1 MSLGRILIFLG
12 IISGITLGT
21 HYYLWARL
29 IRDPMWPSP
38 WRQVATIALVLLAL
52 SIPASMMAWRTL
64 PRNLAIPV
72 SWVGYV
78 WMGSMFLLLVLLWG
92 GELARW
98 SWVKYASFASV
109 NGGRRE
115 FLAQLLA
122 GGAGAF
128 GLALSGWGVWSAI
141 RPVEVKRVAIRLDKL
156 PEALSGLRLVQL
168 TDMHVGLTIGADF
181 VQDVVRK
188 VNALEPDIVAITGDL
203 IDGSVEDL
211 GHAIAPLG
219 EISAKLGTYF
229 VTGNHEYYSGAD
241 SWLSF
246 LRGIGIRVL
255 RNEHVE
261 LMKDGEA
268 IHLAGVDDW
277 TAHQF
282 GNGHGADMAR
292 AMEGRDSTKPVVLL
306 AHQPVQFD
314 EARAHGVDLQI
325 SGHTHGGQIFPFGFL
340 TRLAQPFLSGLHAR
354 GDSQI
359 YVSSGTG
366 YWGPPMRIAAPAE
379 ITLIELGATEA
390 NEERIRASCAPSE
403 SRGHEAKPG

>member
-1 MSLGRILIFLG
+1 MSLGRIFIFLG
-12 IISGITLGT
+12 VILALTLGT

-29 IRDPMWPSP
+29 VRDPMWPAP
-38 WRQVATIALVLLAL
+38 WRQAAAFLLIVLAF
-52 SIPASMMAWRTL
+52 SIPASMLAWRLL
-64 PRNLAIPV
+64 PRSVAIPI

-98 SWVKYASFASV
+98 SWVKYASITSV
-109 NGGRRE
+109 DGGRRE

-122 GGAGAF
+122 GGAGSL
-128 GLALSGWGVWSAI
+128 GLALSGFGVWSAI
-141 RPVEVKRVAIRLDKL
+141 RPVEVKRVPVQLKKL
-156 PEALSGLRLVQL
+156 PASMSGLRLVQL
-168 TDMHVGLTIGADF
+168 TDMHVGLTIGRDF
-181 VQDVVRK
+181 VEDVVRK

-211 GHAIAPLG
+211 GHAVAPLG
-219 EISAKLGTYF
+219 QIRASLGTYF

-241 SWLSF
+241 SWLGF
-246 LRGIGIRVL
+246 LDSIGIRAL
-255 RNEHVE
+255 RNERVE
-261 LMKDGEA
+261 LQKNGDT

-282 GNGHGADMAR
+282 GDGHGANVPR
-292 AMEGRDSTKPVVLL
+292 AMQGRDTSKPIVLL

-314 EARAHGVDLQI
+314 EAREHGVDLQI
-325 SGHTHGGQIFPFGFL
+325 SGHTHGGQIFPFGML
-340 TRLAQPFLSGLHAR
+340 TRLVQPFLSGLHRR

-379 ITLIELGATEA
+379 ITLLELDTE
-390 NEERIRASCAPSE
+390 RAV
-403 SRGHEAKPG
+403 

>member
-12 IISGITLGT
+12 VIIGLTLGT

-38 WRQVATIALVLLAL
+38 WRQVATVALILLAF
-52 SIPASMMAWRTL
+52 SIPASMMAWRLL
-64 PRNLAIPV
+64 PRNVAIPV

-98 SWVKYASFASV
+98 GWVKYASIASV

-122 GGAGAF
+122 GGVGVF

-141 RPVEVKRVAIRLDKL
+141 RPVEVKRIGVRLRKL
-156 PEALSGLRLVQL
+156 PGSLSGLRLVQL
-168 TDMHVGLTIGADF
+168 TDMHVGLTIGRDF
-181 VQDVVRK
+181 VEDVVRK
-188 VNALEPDIVAITGDL
+188 VNALDPDIVAITGDL

-211 GHAIAPLG
+211 GPSVAPLG
-219 EISAKLGTYF
+219 QIRAELGTYF

-246 LRGIGIRVL
+246 LGNLGIRAL
-255 RNEHVE
+255 RNERVE
-261 LMKDGEA
+261 LEKDGES

-282 GNGHGADMAR
+282 GNGHGADVAR
-292 AMEGRDSTKPVVLL
+292 AMEGRDTSKPVVLL
-306 AHQPVQFD
+306 AHQPIQFD
-314 EARAHGVDLQI
+314 EAREHGVDLQI

-340 TRLAQPFLSGLHAR
+340 TRLAQPFLSGLHRR

-379 ITLIELGATEA
+379 ITLIELDPETVA
-390 NEERIRASCAPSE
+390 
-403 SRGHEAKPG
+403 

>member
-1 MSLGRILIFLG
+1 MSFGRIAIFLSVIFG
-12 IISGITLGT
+12 LTVAT

-38 WRQVATIALVLLAL
+38 WRQAATIALVVLAL
-52 SIPASMMAWRTL
+52 SIPASMLAWRLL
-64 PRNLAIPV
+64 PRAAAIPV

-98 SWVKYASFASV
+98 SWVKYANLTSID
-109 NGGRRE
+109 GGRRH
-115 FLAQLLA
+115 FLAQILA
-122 GGAGAF
+122 GAAGTL
-128 GLALSGWGVWSAI
+128 GLALSGYGVWSAV
-141 RPVEVKRVAIRLDKL
+141 RPVEVKRVPVRLKKL
-156 PEALSGLRLVQL
+156 PESLRGLRIVQL
-168 TDMHVGLTIGADF
+168 TDMHVGLTIGRDF
-181 VQDVVRK
+181 VLDVVQK
-188 VNALEPDIVAITGDL
+188 VNALEPDVVAITGDL

-211 GHAIAPLG
+211 GEAVAPLG
-219 EISAKLGTYF
+219 DIRASLGTYF

-241 SWLSF
+241 SWLAF
-246 LRGIGIRVL
+246 LGALGIRPL
-255 RNEHVE
+255 RNEHVVIH
-261 LMKDGEA
+261 KNGDS

-292 AMEGRDSTKPVVLL
+292 AMGGRDTSKPVVLL
-306 AHQPVQFD
+306 AHQPVQFA
-314 EARAHGVDLQI
+314 EARELGVDLQI
-325 SGHTHGGQIFPFGFL
+325 SGHTHGGQIFPFGLL
-340 TRLAQPFLSGLHAR
+340 TRLVQPFLSGLHRR

-379 ITLIELGATEA
+379 ITLIELD
-390 NEERIRASCAPSE
+390 RDSMS
-403 SRGHEAKPG
+403 

>member
-1 MSLGRILIFLG
+1 MSLGRILIFFGVICGL
-12 IISGITLGT
+12 TLGT

-52 SIPASMMAWRTL
+52 SIPTSMLAWRTL
-64 PRNLAIPV
+64 PRHLAIPI

-141 RPVEVKRVAIRLDKL
+141 RPVEVKRVAVRLKKL
-156 PEALSGLRLVQL
+156 PGSLNGLRLVQL
-168 TDMHVGLTIGADF
+168 TDMHIGLTIGRDF
-181 VQDVVRK
+181 VEDVVRK

-203 IDGSVEDL
+203 IDGSVDEL
-211 GHAIAPLG
+211 GPAVAPLG
-219 EISAKLGTYF
+219 EIRAKLGTYF

-241 SWLSF
+241 PWLAF
-246 LRGIGIRVL
+246 LQSLGIKAL

-261 LMKDGEA
+261 LTKNGET

-277 TAHQF
+277 SAHRF
-282 GNGHGADMAR
+282 GNGHGSDMTR
-292 AMEGRDSTKPVVLL
+292 AMEGRDADKPVVLL
-306 AHQPVQFD
+306 AHQPVHFD
-314 EARAHGVDLQI
+314 EAREHGVDLQI
-325 SGHTHGGQIFPFGFL
+325 SGHTHGGQIFPFGLL
-340 TRLAQPFLSGLHAR
+340 TRLAQPFVSGLHRR

-379 ITLIELGATEA
+379 ITLIELDRDAVV
-390 NEERIRASCAPSE
+390 
-403 SRGHEAKPG
+403 

>member
-12 IISGITLGT
+12 VISGLTVGT

-29 IRDPMWPSP
+29 IRDPMWTSP
-38 WRQVATIALVLLAL
+38 WRQVATIVLVLLAL

-64 PRNLAIPV
+64 PRDIAIPL

-78 WMGSMFLLLVLLWG
+78 WMGSMFLVLVLLWG

-98 SWVKYASFASV
+98 SWVKYASIASI

-141 RPVEVKRVAIRLDKL
+141 RPVEVKRVAVRLKKL
-156 PEALSGLRLVQL
+156 PGSLSGLRLVQL
-168 TDMHVGLTIGADF
+168 SDMHVGLTIGRDF
-181 VQDVVRK
+181 VEDVVRK

-203 IDGSVEDL
+203 IDGSVADL
-211 GHAIAPLG
+211 GPAVAPLG
-219 EISAKLGTYF
+219 EIRAKLGTYF

-241 SWLSF
+241 SWLAF
-246 LRGIGIRVL
+246 LQSIGIKAL
-255 RNEHVE
+255 RNERVE
-261 LMKDGEA
+261 LTVNGETM
-268 IHLAGVDDW
+268 HLAGVDDW

-282 GNGHGADMAR
+282 GNGHGSDMER
-292 AMEGRDSTKPVVLL
+292 AMQGRDASKPVVLL
-306 AHQPVQFD
+306 AHQPVHFD

-340 TRLAQPFLSGLHAR
+340 TRLAQPFVSGLHRR

-379 ITLIELGATEA
+379 ITLIELDQD
-390 NEERIRASCAPSE
+390 IRV
-403 SRGHEAKPG
+403 

>member
-12 IISGITLGT
+12 VISGLTVGT

-38 WRQVATIALVLLAL
+38 WRQVATIVLVLLAL

-64 PRNLAIPV
+64 PRDIAIPL

-78 WMGSMFLLLVLLWG
+78 WMGSMFLVLVLLWG

-98 SWVKYASFASV
+98 SWVKYASIASI

-141 RPVEVKRVAIRLDKL
+141 RPVEVKRVAVRLKKL
-156 PEALSGLRLVQL
+156 PGSLSGLRLVQL
-168 TDMHVGLTIGADF
+168 SDMHVGLTIGRDF
-181 VQDVVRK
+181 VEDVVRK

-203 IDGSVEDL
+203 IDGSVADL
-211 GHAIAPLG
+211 GPAVAPLG
-219 EISAKLGTYF
+219 EIRAKLGTYF

-241 SWLSF
+241 SWLAF
-246 LRGIGIRVL
+246 LQSIGIKAL
-255 RNEHVE
+255 RNERVE
-261 LMKDGEA
+261 LTVNGETM
-268 IHLAGVDDW
+268 HLAGVDDW

-282 GNGHGADMAR
+282 GNGHGSDMER
-292 AMEGRDSTKPVVLL
+292 AMQGRDASKPVVLL
-306 AHQPVQFD
+306 AHQPVHFD

-340 TRLAQPFLSGLHAR
+340 TRLAQPFVSGLHRR

-379 ITLIELGATEA
+379 ITLIELDQDT
-390 NEERIRASCAPSE
+390 RV
-403 SRGHEAKPG
+403 

>member
-1 MSLGRILIFLG
+1 MSHSRIFIFLG
-12 IISGITLGT
+12 IIFGLTIAT

-38 WRQVATIALVLLAL
+38 WRQLATAALVLLAL
-52 SIPASMMAWRTL
+52 SIPASMLAWRTL
-64 PRNLAIPV
+64 PRHVAIPV

-98 SWVKYASFASV
+98 SWVKYATATSV
-109 NGGRRE
+109 HDGRRE
-115 FLAQLLA
+115 FLAQVLA
-122 GGAGAF
+122 GGAGVF

-141 RPVEVKRVAIRLDKL
+141 RPVEVKRVGIQLKKL
-156 PEALSGLRLVQL
+156 PDALSGLRLVQL
-168 TDMHVGLTIGADF
+168 SDMHVGLTIGREF

-188 VNALEPDIVAITGDL
+188 VNALEPDVVAITGDL
-203 IDGSVEDL
+203 IDGSVEEL
-211 GHAIAPLG
+211 GDAVAPLG
-219 EISAKLGTYF
+219 ELRAKLGTYF

-241 SWLSF
+241 PWLAF
-246 LRGIGIRVL
+246 LGRLGVRVL
-255 RNEHVE
+255 RNERVE
-261 LMKDGEA
+261 LSKNGET
-268 IHLAGVDDW
+268 IHIAGVDDW
-277 TAHQF
+277 SAQRF
-282 GNGHGADMAR
+282 GHGHGADMAR
-292 AMEGRDSTKPVVLL
+292 AMEARDPSKPVVLL

-314 EARAHGVDLQI
+314 EACTHGVDLQI

-340 TRLAQPFLSGLHAR
+340 TRLVQPFVSGLHRR

-379 ITLIELGATEA
+379 ITLIELVRDSVA
-390 NEERIRASCAPSE
+390 
-403 SRGHEAKPG
+403 

>member
-1 MSLGRILIFLG
+1 MSLGRILIFFG

-38 WRQVATIALVLLAL
+38 WRQVATIALIVLAL
-52 SIPASMMAWRTL
+52 SIPASMLAWRTL

-122 GGAGAF
+122 GGAGVF

-141 RPVEVKRVAIRLDKL
+141 RPVEVKRVAVRLRKL
-156 PEALSGLRLVQL
+156 PESLNGLRLVQL
-168 TDMHVGLTIGADF
+168 TDMHVGLTIGGDF
-181 VQDVVRK
+181 VEDVVRK

-211 GHAIAPLG
+211 GDAIAPLG
-219 EISAKLGTYF
+219 ATSTWSSRRTEKQSTSPASTTGRRTSSAMVTARTWRAQWRGETRANPSFSSHTSRCTSTKRARMASTFRFRGTLTAARF
-229 VTGNHEYYSGAD
+229 FPLDFSRAWPSRSCRASMSGVTHRST
-241 SWLSF
+241 S
-246 LRGIGIRVL
+246 
-255 RNEHVE
+255 
-261 LMKDGEA
+261 
-268 IHLAGVDDW
+268 
-277 TAHQF
+277 
-282 GNGHGADMAR
+282 AR
-292 AMEGRDSTKPVVLL
+292 APD
-306 AHQPVQFD
+306 
-314 EARAHGVDLQI
+314 
-325 SGHTHGGQIFPFGFL
+325 
-340 TRLAQPFLSGLHAR
+340 
-354 GDSQI
+354 
-359 YVSSGTG
+359 TG
-366 YWGPPMRIAAPAE
+366 ALRCALRRPPRSP
-379 ITLIELGATEA
+379 
-390 NEERIRASCAPSE
+390 
-403 SRGHEAKPG
+403 

>member
-12 IISGITLGT
+12 IISGLTIGT

-38 WRQVATIALVLLAL
+38 WRQVATIALIVLAL

-92 GELARW
+92 GEVARW

-141 RPVEVKRVAIRLDKL
+141 RPVEVKRVAVRLRKL
-156 PEALSGLRLVQL
+156 PESLNGLRLVQL
-168 TDMHVGLTIGADF
+168 TDMHVGLTIGGDF
-181 VQDVVRK
+181 VEDVVRK

-211 GHAIAPLG
+211 GDAIAPLG
-219 EISAKLGTYF
+219 EIRAKLGTYF

-261 LMKDGEA
+261 LTKDGEA

-292 AMEGRDSTKPVVLL
+292 AMEGRDSSKPVVLL
-306 AHQPVQFD
+306 AHQPVHFD

-340 TRLAQPFLSGLHAR
+340 TRLAQPFVSGLHER

-379 ITLIELGATEA
+379 ITLIELGATGA
-390 NEERIRASCAPSE
+390 NEARARA
-403 SRGHEAKPG
+403 

>member
-1 MSLGRILIFLG
+1 MSFGRILIFFG
-12 IISGITLGT
+12 VISGLTIGT

-38 WRQVATIALVLLAL
+38 WRQVATVTLIVLAV

-115 FLAQLLA
+115 FLAQVLA
-122 GGAGAF
+122 GGVGTF
-128 GLALSGWGVWSAI
+128 GLALSSWGVWSAI
-141 RPVEVKRVAIRLDKL
+141 RPVEVKRVAVRLKKL
-156 PEALSGLRLVQL
+156 PESLSGLRLVQL
-168 TDMHVGLTIGADF
+168 TDMHVGLTIGGDF
-181 VQDVVRK
+181 VEDVVRK

-203 IDGSVEDL
+203 VDGSVDDL
-211 GHAIAPLG
+211 GHAMAPLG
-219 EISAKLGTYF
+219 EIRAKLGTYF

-241 SWLSF
+241 SWLAF
-246 LRGIGIRVL
+246 LQGIGIRVL

-261 LMKDGEA
+261 LTKNGAA
-268 IHLAGVDDW
+268 IHVAGVDDW

-282 GNGHGADMAR
+282 GNGHGADMGR
-292 AMEGRDSTKPVVLL
+292 ALEGRDVSKPVVLL
-306 AHQPVQFD
+306 AHQPVHFD

-340 TRLAQPFLSGLHAR
+340 TRLAQPFLSGLHER

-379 ITLIELGATEA
+379 ITLIELDQDALA
-390 NEERIRASCAPSE
+390 
-403 SRGHEAKPG
+403 

>member
-1 MSLGRILIFLG
+1 MSLGRIFIFFGVIFGL
-12 IISGITLGT
+12 TAGT

-38 WRQVATIALVLLAL
+38 WRQVATAALVLLAL

-64 PRNLAIPV
+64 PRSVAIPV

-98 SWVKYASFASV
+98 SWVKYASLASID
-109 NGGRRE
+109 GGRRQ
-115 FLAQLLA
+115 FLAQILA
-122 GGAGAF
+122 GTAGAL
-128 GLALSGWGVWSAI
+128 GLALSGYGVWSAV
-141 RPVEVKRVAIRLDKL
+141 RPVEVKRVPVRLKKL
-156 PEALSGLRLVQL
+156 PKSLNGLRLVQL
-168 TDMHVGLTIGADF
+168 SDMHVGLTIGRDF

-203 IDGSVEDL
+203 IDGSVQDL
-211 GHAIAPLG
+211 GSAIAPLG
-219 EISAKLGTYF
+219 EIRAALGTYF

-241 SWLSF
+241 AWLEF
-246 LRGIGIRVL
+246 LDGLGIVAL
-255 RNEHVE
+255 RNEHVTVH
-261 LMKDGEA
+261 KNGDS
-268 IHLAGVDDW
+268 IDLAGVDDW

-282 GNGHGADMAR
+282 GNGHGADMVR
-292 AMEGRDSTKPVVLL
+292 AMEGRDPSKPVVLL

-314 EARAHGVDLQI
+314 EAHEHGVDLQI

-340 TRLAQPFLSGLHAR
+340 TRLVQPFLSGLHRR

-366 YWGPPMRIAAPAE
+366 YWGPPMRIAAPSE
-379 ITLIELGATEA
+379 ITLIELDRDEVA
-390 NEERIRASCAPSE
+390 
-403 SRGHEAKPG
+403 

>member
-1 MSLGRILIFLG
+1 MSLGRILIFFGVIFGL
-12 IISGITLGT
+12 TLGT

-38 WRQVATIALVLLAL
+38 WRQVATVALILLAL
-52 SIPASMMAWRTL
+52 SIPASMLAWRTL
-64 PRNLAIPV
+64 PRNVAIPV

-98 SWVKYASFASV
+98 GWVKYASMTSV
-109 NGGRRE
+109 DGGRRE

-122 GGAGAF
+122 GGAGAV

-141 RPVEVKRVAIRLDKL
+141 RPVEVKRVPIRLRKL
-156 PEALSGLRLVQL
+156 PPRLDGLRLVQL
-168 TDMHVGLTIGADF
+168 TDMHVGLTIGREF
-181 VQDVVRK
+181 VEDVVQK
-188 VNALEPDIVAITGDL
+188 VNALDPDIVAITGDL
-203 IDGSVEDL
+203 IDGTVEDL
-211 GHAIAPLG
+211 GHSVAPLG
-219 EISAKLGTYF
+219 NIQASLGTFF

-241 SWLSF
+241 SWLGF
-246 LRGIGIRVL
+246 LQTLGIRAL

-261 LMKDGEA
+261 LEKDGET
-268 IHLAGVDDW
+268 IHVAGVDDW

-282 GNGHGADMAR
+282 GRGHGADMAR
-292 AMEGRDSTKPVVLL
+292 AMQGRDITKPVVLL
-306 AHQPVQFD
+306 AHQPVQFE
-314 EARAHGVDLQI
+314 EAREHGVDLQI
-325 SGHTHGGQIFPFGFL
+325 SGHTHGGQIFPFGVL
-340 TRLAQPFLSGLHAR
+340 TRLVQPFLSGLHRR

-379 ITLIELGATEA
+379 ITLIELD
-390 NEERIRASCAPSE
+390 
-403 SRGHEAKPG
+403 HEPVV

>member
-1 MSLGRILIFLG
+1 MSLGRILIFFGVIVGL
-12 IISGITLGT
+12 TLGT

-38 WRQVATIALVLLAL
+38 WRQLATVALIVLAV
-52 SIPASMMAWRTL
+52 SIPASMLAWRTL
-64 PRNLAIPV
+64 PRNVAIPV

-109 NGGRRE
+109 DGGRRE

-122 GGAGAF
+122 GGVGAF
-128 GLALSGWGVWSAI
+128 GFALSGWGVWSAI
-141 RPVEVKRVAIRLDKL
+141 RPVEVKRVPIRLKKL
-156 PEALSGLRLVQL
+156 PESLSGLRIVQL
-168 TDMHVGLTIGADF
+168 TDMHVGLTIGRDF
-181 VQDVVRK
+181 VDDVVRK

-211 GHAIAPLG
+211 GHAVAPLA
-219 EISAKLGTYF
+219 EIRAKLGTYF

-241 SWLSF
+241 SWLTF
-246 LRGIGIRVL
+246 LREMGIRVL

-261 LMKDGEA
+261 LTKDGEA
-268 IHLAGVDDW
+268 FHVAGVDDW

-282 GNGHGADMAR
+282 GNGHGANMAR
-292 AMEGRDSTKPVVLL
+292 AMEGRDSSKPVVLL

-314 EARAHGVDLQI
+314 EAHAHGVDLQI
-325 SGHTHGGQIFPFGFL
+325 SGHTHGGQIFPFGVL
-340 TRLAQPFLSGLHAR
+340 TRMVQPFVLGLHRR

-379 ITLIELGATEA
+379 ITLIELDRDAVA
-390 NEERIRASCAPSE
+390 
-403 SRGHEAKPG
+403 

>member
-12 IISGITLGT
+12 VITGLTVGT

-38 WRQVATIALVLLAL
+38 WRQIATVALVALAL

-64 PRNLAIPV
+64 PRNVAIPV

-98 SWVKYASFASV
+98 SWVKYASIASV

-141 RPVEVKRVAIRLDKL
+141 RPVEVKRVAVRLKKL
-156 PEALSGLRLVQL
+156 PGSLSGLRIVQL
-168 TDMHVGLTIGADF
+168 TDMHVGLTIGREF
-181 VQDVVRK
+181 VEDVVQK

-203 IDGSVEDL
+203 IDGSVQDL
-211 GHAIAPLG
+211 GRAVAPLG
-219 EISAKLGTYF
+219 EIRAKLGTFF

-241 SWLSF
+241 SWLAF
-246 LRGIGIRVL
+246 LGGIGIKAL
-255 RNEHVE
+255 RNERVE
-261 LMKDGEA
+261 LEKNGDS

-282 GNGHGADMAR
+282 GNGHGSDMAR
-292 AMEGRDSTKPVVLL
+292 AMDGRDSTKPVVLL
-306 AHQPVQFD
+306 AHQPIHFD
-314 EARAHGVDLQI
+314 QAREHGVDLQI

-340 TRLAQPFLSGLHAR
+340 TRLAQPFVSGLHRR

-379 ITLIELGATEA
+379 ITLIELD
-390 NEERIRASCAPSE
+390 
-403 SRGHEAKPG
+403 HEAPA

>member
-1 MSLGRILIFLG
+1 MSLGRILIFFG
-12 IISGITLGT
+12 IISGLTIGT

-38 WRQVATIALVLLAL
+38 WRQLATVALILLAV
-52 SIPASMMAWRTL
+52 SIPASMIAWRTL

-92 GELARW
+92 GEIARL

-115 FLAQLLA
+115 FVAQVLA
-122 GGAGAF
+122 GGAGAL

-141 RPVEVKRVAIRLDKL
+141 RPVAVKPVLVCLKKL
-156 PEALSGLRLVQL
+156 PESLSGLRLVQL
-168 TDMHVGLTIGADF
+168 SDMHVGLTIGREF
-181 VQDVVRK
+181 VEDVVRK
-188 VNALEPDIVAITGDL
+188 VNALEPDLVAITGDL

-211 GHAIAPLG
+211 GAAVAPLG
-219 EISAKLGTYF
+219 EIRSTLGTYF

-241 SWLSF
+241 SWLVF
-246 LRGIGIRVL
+246 LRELGIRVL

-261 LMKDGEA
+261 LSKNGETF
-268 IHLAGVDDW
+268 HVAGVDDW

-292 AMEGRDSTKPVVLL
+292 AMQGRDSSKPVVLL
-306 AHQPVQFD
+306 AHQPVHFD
-314 EARAHGVDLQI
+314 EARTHGVDLQI

-340 TRLAQPFLSGLHAR
+340 TRLVQPFVSGLHQR
-354 GDSQI
+354 GESQI

-379 ITLIELGATEA
+379 ITLIELNRDA
-390 NEERIRASCAPSE
+390 NA
-403 SRGHEAKPG
+403 

>member
-12 IISGITLGT
+12 VICGLTLGT

-52 SIPASMMAWRTL
+52 SIPASMLAWRTL
-64 PRNLAIPV
+64 PRQVAIPI

-141 RPVEVKRVAIRLDKL
+141 RPVEVKRVAVRLKKL
-156 PEALSGLRLVQL
+156 PGSLNGLRLVQL
-168 TDMHVGLTIGADF
+168 TDMHIGLTIGRDF
-181 VQDVVRK
+181 VEDVVRK

-203 IDGSVEDL
+203 IDGSVDEL
-211 GHAIAPLG
+211 GPAVAPLG
-219 EISAKLGTYF
+219 ELRAKLGTYF

-241 SWLSF
+241 SWLAF
-246 LRGIGIRVL
+246 LQSLGIKAL

-261 LMKDGEA
+261 LTKNGET

-277 TAHQF
+277 TAHRF
-282 GNGHGADMAR
+282 GNGHGSDMAR
-292 AMEGRDSTKPVVLL
+292 AMEGRDANQPVVLL

-314 EARAHGVDLQI
+314 EAREHGVDLQI
-325 SGHTHGGQIFPFGFL
+325 SGHTHGGQIFPFGLL
-340 TRLAQPFLSGLHAR
+340 TRLAQPFVSGLHRR

-379 ITLIELGATEA
+379 ITLIELDRDAVV
-390 NEERIRASCAPSE
+390 
-403 SRGHEAKPG
+403 

>member
-12 IISGITLGT
+12 VICGLTLGT

-52 SIPASMMAWRTL
+52 SIPTSMLAWRTL
-64 PRNLAIPV
+64 PRHLAIPV

-78 WMGSMFLLLVLLWG
+78 WMGSMFVLLVLLWG

-141 RPVEVKRVAIRLDKL
+141 RPVEVKRVAVRLKKL
-156 PEALSGLRLVQL
+156 PGSLNGLRLVQL
-168 TDMHVGLTIGADF
+168 TDMHIGLTIGRDF
-181 VQDVVRK
+181 VEDVVRK

-203 IDGSVEDL
+203 IDGSVDDL
-211 GHAIAPLG
+211 GPAVAPLG
-219 EISAKLGTYF
+219 EIQAKLGTYF

-241 SWLSF
+241 SWLAF
-246 LRGIGIRVL
+246 LQSLGIKAL

-261 LMKDGEA
+261 LTKNGET

-277 TAHQF
+277 TAHRF
-282 GNGHGADMAR
+282 GNGHGSDMAR
-292 AMEGRDSTKPVVLL
+292 AMDGRDADKPVVLL
-306 AHQPVQFD
+306 AHQPVHFD
-314 EARAHGVDLQI
+314 EAREHGVDLQI
-325 SGHTHGGQIFPFGFL
+325 SGHTHGGQIFPFGLL
-340 TRLAQPFLSGLHAR
+340 TRLVQPFVSGLHR
-354 GDSQI
+354 RDDSQI

-379 ITLIELGATEA
+379 ITLIELDQDRDAVV
-390 NEERIRASCAPSE
+390 
-403 SRGHEAKPG
+403 

>member
-1 MSLGRILIFLG
+1 MSLGRILIFFGVIVGL
-12 IISGITLGT
+12 TLGT

-38 WRQVATIALVLLAL
+38 WRQLATVALIVLAI
-52 SIPASMMAWRTL
+52 SIPASMLAWRTL
-64 PRNLAIPV
+64 PRNVAIPV

-109 NGGRRE
+109 DGGRRE

-122 GGAGAF
+122 GGVGAF

-141 RPVEVKRVAIRLDKL
+141 RPVEVKRVPIRLKKL
-156 PEALSGLRLVQL
+156 PESLNGLRIVQL
-168 TDMHVGLTIGADF
+168 TDMHVGLTIGRDF
-181 VQDVVRK
+181 VDDVVRK

-203 IDGSVEDL
+203 IDGSVEEL
-211 GHAIAPLG
+211 GHAVAPLA
-219 EISAKLGTYF
+219 EIRAKLGTYF

-241 SWLSF
+241 SWLTF
-246 LRGIGIRVL
+246 LREMGIRVL

-261 LMKDGEA
+261 LTKDGEA
-268 IHLAGVDDW
+268 FHVAGVDDW

-282 GNGHGADMAR
+282 GNGHGANMAR
-292 AMEGRDSTKPVVLL
+292 AMEGRDSSKPVVLL

-314 EARAHGVDLQI
+314 EAQAHGVDLQI
-325 SGHTHGGQIFPFGFL
+325 SGHTHGGQIFPFGVL
-340 TRLAQPFLSGLHAR
+340 TRMVQPFVSGLHRR

-379 ITLIELGATEA
+379 ITLIELDRDAVA
-390 NEERIRASCAPSE
+390 
-403 SRGHEAKPG
+403 

>member
-12 IISGITLGT
+12 VISGLTIGT

-38 WRQVATIALVLLAL
+38 WRQLATITLILLAL

-64 PRNLAIPV
+64 PRSVAIPV

-98 SWVKYASFASV
+98 SWVKYASMTSV

-115 FLAQLLA
+115 LLAQILA
-122 GGAGAF
+122 GSVGVF

-141 RPVEVKRVAIRLDKL
+141 RPVEVKHVPIRLKKL
-156 PEALSGLRLVQL
+156 PSSLNGLRLVQL
-168 TDMHVGLTIGADF
+168 TDMHIGLTIGRDF
-181 VQDVVRK
+181 VEDVVRK

-211 GHAIAPLG
+211 GAAVAPLG
-219 EISAKLGTYF
+219 EIQARLGTFF

-241 SWLSF
+241 SWLMF
-246 LRGIGIRVL
+246 LGTLGIRVL

-261 LMKDGEA
+261 LSKDGET

-282 GNGHGADMAR
+282 GNGHGSDMAR
-292 AMEGRDSTKPVVLL
+292 AMAGRDASKPVILL
-306 AHQPVQFD
+306 AHQPIQFE

-325 SGHTHGGQIFPFGFL
+325 SGHTHGGQIFPFGLL
-340 TRLAQPFLSGLHAR
+340 TRLAQPFLSGLHQR

-379 ITLIELGATEA
+379 ITLIELDRDAA
-390 NEERIRASCAPSE
+390 A
-403 SRGHEAKPG
+403 

>member
-1 MSLGRILIFLG
+1 MSLGRILIFFGVIVGL
-12 IISGITLGT
+12 TLGT

-38 WRQVATIALVLLAL
+38 WRQLATVALVVLAL

-64 PRNLAIPV
+64 PRHIAIPV

-98 SWVKYASFASV
+98 SWVKYASLASV

-122 GGAGAF
+122 GGVGAF
-128 GLALSGWGVWSAI
+128 GFALSGWGVWSAI
-141 RPVEVKRVAIRLDKL
+141 RPVEVKRVPILLKKL
-156 PEALSGLRLVQL
+156 PESLNGLRIVQL
-168 TDMHVGLTIGADF
+168 TDMHVGLTIGRDF
-181 VQDVVRK
+181 VDDIVRK
-188 VNALEPDIVAITGDL
+188 VNALEADIVAITGDL

-211 GHAIAPLG
+211 GHAVAPLA
-219 EISAKLGTYF
+219 EIRAKLGTFF

-241 SWLSF
+241 SWLAF
-246 LRGIGIRVL
+246 LREMGIRVL

-268 IHLAGVDDW
+268 IHIAGVDDW

-282 GNGHGADMAR
+282 GNGHGANMAS
-292 AMEGRDSTKPVVLL
+292 AMEGRDSSKPVVLL

-314 EARAHGVDLQI
+314 EAQAHGVDLQI
-325 SGHTHGGQIFPFGFL
+325 SGHTHGGQIFPFGVL
-340 TRLAQPFLSGLHAR
+340 TRMVQPFVSGLHRR

-379 ITLIELGATEA
+379 ITLIELDRDVVA
-390 NEERIRASCAPSE
+390 
-403 SRGHEAKPG
+403 